1 MGDGMFSALLKP
13 HLLRTHPVTIE
24 EVRHNIRKENRLCDV
39 LGPLIQQHRLIVT
52 SKVIR
57 NDYRLHD
64 DDPEHGYS
72 RSLFFQASRLTSEK
86 GCLSF
91 DDRLDALAIACGFF
105 VEAAAQDQIKAQRA
119 RTDQLAEA
127 ELDAW
132 MDETVGSIDAICMG
146 WTRKQV
152 AGKSY
157 GGVRR
162 LTVGE

>member
-1 MGDGMFSALLKP
+1 M
-13 HLLRTHPVTIE
+13 
-24 EVRHNIRKENRLCDV
+24 
-39 LGPLIQQHRLIVT
+39 
-52 SKVIR
+52 
-57 NDYRLHD
+57 
-64 DDPEHGYS
+64 
-72 RSLFFQASRLTSEK
+72 FFQASRLTSEK

-157 GGVRR
+157 GGVKR